1 MDAAGSSFPGV
12 QYNDKKIEKGKGEL
26 MLMKNF
32 PSFVNENSS
41 QQEVKD
47 YLKSISKSQK
57 VKKPQFHAAIS
68 TKFKNH
74 TKEELSNVAENFMKE
89 MGYGEQP
96 FIVVF
101 HNDTENNHVH
111 IVSTRVDKTSG
122 KKINDSFEK
131 LKAQKALTN
140 VMEKLFGVSVSD
152 QLEKLLQYR
161 YQNLKQ
167 LELLLERSGFRL
179 SANRNHENAFDIL
192 KNGVVE
198 KTIFNN
204 QLNLNSGKNEV
215 RAKQLKAIM
224 LKYKNL
230 YSNKVFKV
238 EDRRAQESM
247 LPKEKQKVQ
256 SEIKPII
263 EFESEFQKKLRDVFG
278 LDAVFHHKDHQK
290 PFGYTLIDHKT
301 GEVFKGSEI
310 LKMKDLFEFTEA
322 QVDKRIFES
331 YKDYTI
337 SDTFSKQVVLKLL
350 KEKFGEQSI
359 SEFMLFENKKRK
371 SKEVFNEVR
380 SDVKQYIKT
389 QNLAVVKIVKAETGE
404 YFAVHERLHFVGK
417 LENLIGEFEYQ
428 QFLNP
433 KLEIKMNDKNEKLG
447 DDLHASIQDLIFQFK
462 KSSGGSYDPS
472 EEENKKKRKRKKR

>member
-1 MDAAGSSFPGV
+1 MEAAGSSFPGV

-32 PSFVNENSS
+32 PSFINEGSS
-41 QQEVKD
+41 QEEVKN
-47 YLKSISKSQK
+47 YLKSISKSKK
-57 VKKPQFHAAIS
+57 VQKPQFHAALS
-68 TKFKNH
+68 TKFKSH
-74 TKEELSNVAENFMKE
+74 SKEELTKVAENFMNE

-111 IVSTRVDKTSG
+111 IVSTRVDKNSG

-140 VMEKLFGVSVSD
+140 VMGKLYGVSVDD

-179 SANRNHENAFDIL
+179 SVNRNHENAFDIL

-198 KTIFNN
+198 QTVFSN

-256 SEIKPII
+256 SEIKPKI
-263 EFESEFQKKLRDVFG
+263 EFESEFQKKLRDVLG
-278 LDAVFHHKDHQK
+278 LDVVFHHKDFQK
-290 PFGYTLIDHKT
+290 PFGYTLIDYKT

-310 LKMKDLFEFTEA
+310 LKMNQLFEFTEA
-322 QVDKRIFES
+322 TIDKRVFES
-331 YKDYTI
+331 LKDYTI
-337 SDTFSKQVVLKLL
+337 QDEASKQILLKHC
-350 KEKFGEQSI
+350 KEKFST
-359 SEFMLFENKKRK
+359 SVKDFMLFENKKRK
-371 SKEVFNEVR
+371 QREVYDAVRNEVKEYLNHQNNKEV
-380 SDVKQYIKT
+380 
-389 QNLAVVKIVKAETGE
+389 KIITSENGE
-404 YFAVHERLHFVGK
+404 FYAIHERLHFVGK
-417 LENLIGEFEYQ
+417 LESLIGNLQYQ

-433 KLEIKMNDKNEKLG
+433 KLDVKNEGKNENLKNE
-447 DDLHASIQDLIFQFK
+447 LKVSFNDLIFQLK
-462 KSSGGSYDPS
+462 KSSGSSHDPT
-472 EEENKKKRKRKKR
+472 EEENKKRRKRKKR